1 MGRRACKTCG
11 RPVHN
16 AGPAY
21 CSGRCWQAAGER
33 RRRAASARSR
43 ARRAETS
50 AAANTTIDTE
60 GAWIVTRVWVGGQL
74 HTETRE
80 PVA

>member
-1 MGRRACKTCG
+1 MTGRRCKHCG
-11 RPVHN
+11 RPVQN
-16 AGPAY
+16 QGPAY
-21 CSGRCWQAAGER
+21 CSRSCLQSAGEG
-33 RRRAASARSR
+33 RRRAAVARSR

-50 AAANTTIDTE
+50 TAANTTIDTE

-74 HTETRE
+74 QSEQRE